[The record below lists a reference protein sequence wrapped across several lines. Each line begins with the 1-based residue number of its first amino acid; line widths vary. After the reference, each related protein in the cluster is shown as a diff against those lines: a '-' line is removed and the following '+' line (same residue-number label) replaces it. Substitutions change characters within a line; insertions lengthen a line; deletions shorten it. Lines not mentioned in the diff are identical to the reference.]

1 MTVPGVLAGKEGSE
15 PSTVAD
21 DDEAVEGSPAE
32 QQLTQSSP
40 PGGWPFRSCQSS
52 LCLVPTAKYSPDC
65 HILLSHGGCM
75 LAPPG
80 LYEYPHPTAAHFS
93 DPLHHIPPRNS
104 DMALISSVVS
114 LYISTALPR
123 DRQRVTSLRYSV
135 QRWWDNHL
143 CPF

>member
-1 MTVPGVLAGKEGSE
+1 MTVLGVLAGKEGGE

-65 HILLSHGGCM
+65 HILLSHGS
-75 LAPPG
+75 LSISF
-80 LYEYPHPTAAHFS
+80 LYSAAAHFS